1 MPACVGMTVT
11 VLVRMK
17 SISMSFSAGENPVP
31 VIRMKNYY
39 VYIMA
44 NERNGTLYIGVTNNL
59 IKRVYEH
66 KNNLVKGFS
75 QKYQV
80 HLLVYYEITPNIAA
94 AITREKQLKHWNRAW
109 KLRLIEENNPDW
121 KDLYNDLI

>member
-1 MPACVGMTVT
+1 MPACAGMTFNDCAT
-11 VLVRMK
+11 K
-17 SISMSFSAGENPVP
+17 SKRCHSRGGENPVFNY
-31 VIRMKNYY
+31 IINNYY

-44 NERNGTLYIGVTNNL
+44 SERNGTLYIGVTNNL

-66 KNNLVKGFS
+66 KNNLVKGFT

-80 HLLVYYEITPNIAA
+80 HLLVYYEITPNITA